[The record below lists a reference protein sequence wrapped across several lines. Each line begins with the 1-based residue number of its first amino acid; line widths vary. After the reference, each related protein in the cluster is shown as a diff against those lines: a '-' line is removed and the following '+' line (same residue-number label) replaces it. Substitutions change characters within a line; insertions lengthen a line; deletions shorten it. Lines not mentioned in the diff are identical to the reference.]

1 MALPVCTI
9 DENGILKPDYQQVLE
24 YVQAEFRSIYG
35 QDIYIEPDSQDGQM
49 IAIWARGIDDCNAMA
64 VEVYNS
70 FSPSTARGVG
80 LSSNVKLNGLTRHQ
94 ATYSTV
100 DLLITGQVGTT
111 ITDGIAQD
119 ADGTQWMLPSPTV
132 IPVSGDITVTAT
144 AQQPGARLA
153 LPGTVET
160 IGTPTRGWQSVT
172 NLSAA
177 VPGEPIETDAE
188 LRRRQSVSTALPSL
202 TVFEGTI
209 GAVASISGVS
219 RYRGY
224 ENDTSVTDGD
234 GIPPHS
240 ISLVVEGGDAQA
252 IGQAIA
258 DKKTPGTGTYGST
271 AVTVVDNYGVAR
283 TIRFYRPTLAAIKVA
298 ITLTALPGYT
308 AAIEASIKQAVV
320 DFLLGLQI
328 GEDVE
333 WAEVFVPANVALLP
347 GSKTYKISALTI
359 GKNAGPMGTSDLVI
373 AFNEA
378 ASASL
383 ADIAITVTP

>member
-9 DENGILKPDYQQVLE
+9 DESGILKPDYAAVLAYLE
-24 YVQAEFRSIYG
+24 GEFRGIYG
-35 QDIYIEPDSQDGQM
+35 QDIYIDPDSQDGQM
-49 IAIWARGIDDCNAMA
+49 LAIFARSIDDCNAMT

-80 LSSNVKLNGLTRHQ
+80 LSSNVKLNGLKRHE
-94 ATYSTV
+94 ATFSTA
-100 DLLITGQVGTT
+100 DLLVTGQVGTT
-111 ITDGIAQD
+111 IVDGIAQD
-119 ADGTQWMLPSPTV
+119 GDGTQWMLPSPTV
-132 IPVSGDITVTAT
+132 IPVTGDITVTAV
-144 AQQPGARLA
+144 AREAGARLA
-153 LPGTVET
+153 LPGTIET

-177 VPGEPIETDAE
+177 VAGEPVESDAE

-224 ENDTSVTDGD
+224 ENDTNVTDGD
-234 GIPPHS
+234 GIPAHS

-258 DKKTPGTGTYGST
+258 DKKTPGTGTYGTT
-271 AVTVVDNYGVAR
+271 AVTVVDNYGVSR
-283 TIRFYRPTLAAIKVA
+283 VIRFYRPTLVTIKTA
-298 ITLTALPGYT
+298 ITLTALTGYT

-320 DFLLGLQI
+320 DFLLGLSI
-328 GEDVE
+328 GDDVE
-333 WAEVFVPANVALLP
+333 WAEVFVPANVGLLP

-359 GKNAGPMGTSDLVI
+359 GKSGGPMGTSDLVI

-378 ASASL
+378 ASATL
-383 ADIAITVTP
+383 ADVTITVV

>member
-9 DENGILKPDYQQVLE
+9 DESGILKPDYADVLA
-24 YVQAEFRSIYG
+24 YVESEFRSIYG

-49 IAIWARGIDDCNAMA
+49 IAIWARGIDDANAMM
-64 VEVYNS
+64 VEIYNS

-80 LSSNVKLNGLTRHQ
+80 LSSNVKLNGLRRHE
-94 ATYSTV
+94 ATFSTV

-111 ITDGIAQD
+111 ISSGIAQD
-119 ADGTQWMLPSPTV
+119 PEGSQWMLPPLVV

-144 AQQPGARLA
+144 ARDAGAMLA
-153 LPGTVET
+153 LPGTITT
-160 IGTPTRGWQSVT
+160 IGTPTRGWQAVT

-177 VPGEPIETDAE
+177 APGAPVETDAE

-202 TVFEGTI
+202 TVFEGTM

-224 ENDTSVTDGD
+224 ENDTNITDGD

-240 ISLVVEGGDAQA
+240 ISIVVEGGDAQA

-271 AVTVVDNYGVAR
+271 SVTVTDNYGVPR
-283 TIRFYRPTLAAIKVA
+283 TIRFYRPTLATIKVA
-298 ITLTALPGYT
+298 ISLTALTGYT

-359 GKNAGPMGTSDLVI
+359 GKNAGPMGTSDLTI

-378 ASASL
+378 ATAALS
-383 ADIAITVTP
+383 DISITVI